1 MLRQHNY
8 SLKNNNTFGIDCRAA
23 EFIEYDSVEDLQR
36 VIPELKGRRVLH
48 IGGGSNLLFTGDF
61 PGVVLHSRIKG
72 IDILDETDETV
83 VIRVG
88 AAEVW
93 DDLVAYAVKNGWN
106 GIENLSLIP
115 GETGAA
121 AVQNIGAY
129 GTEVKDVILSV
140 ETLSLENGKM
150 RTFSNAE
157 CGYAYR
163 QSVFKKSL
171 KGQYAVISVTM
182 RLSKQF
188 SPNVGYG
195 NIRQALEGRELT
207 AANVRQA
214 IIDIRN
220 QKLPDPKVT
229 GNAGSFFVNPVVDA
243 DKFNDLRQQYPDMP
257 YYEVEGGFKIPAG
270 WLIEQAGWKG
280 RALGRAAVHDR
291 QALVIVNLGGA
302 SAAEIVRL
310 SERVRKDVFSKF
322 GVSISPEVNF
332 V

>member
-207 AANVRQA
+207 ASNVRQA

>member
-36 VIPELKGRRVLH
+36 VIPELKERRVLH

-207 AANVRQA
+207 ASNVRQA

>member
-23 EFIEYDSVEDLQR
+23 EFIEYNSVEDLQR

-140 ETLSLENGKM
+140 ETLSLENGEM

-207 AANVRQA
+207 ASNVRQA

>member
-1 MLRQHNY
+1 MLRLRNY

-23 EFIEYDSVEDLQR
+23 EFIEYESVEELQR
-36 VIPELKGRRVLH
+36 VIPELQGRRVLH
-48 IGGGSNLLFTGDF
+48 IGGGSNLLFTADF

-93 DDLVAYAVKNGWN
+93 DDLVAYAVRNGWS

-140 ETLSLENGKM
+140 ETLSLENGEM
-150 RTFSNAE
+150 RTFTNAE
-157 CGYAYR
+157 CEYAYR

-171 KGQYAVISVTM
+171 KGLYAVVSVTM

-195 NIRQALEGRELT
+195 NIRQAMEGKELT

-214 IIDIRN
+214 IINIRN

-243 DKFNDLRQQYPDMP
+243 DKFNELRQLYPDMP

-280 RALGRAAVHDR
+280 RALGRAAVHDK

-302 SAAEIVRL
+302 SADEIVAL
-310 SERVRKDVFSKF
+310 SDTVRKDVFRKF
-322 GVSISPEVNF
+322 GVSVSPEVNF

>member
-207 AANVRQA
+207 ASNVRQA

-280 RALGRAAVHDR
+280 RALGRASVHDR

>member
-93 DDLVAYAVKNGWN
+93 DDLVAYAVKNGWS

-207 AANVRQA
+207 ASNVRQA

>member
-1 MLRQHNY
+1 MQRLHNY
-8 SLKNNNTFGIDCRAA
+8 SLKNNNTFGIDCHAA
-23 EFIEYDSVEDLQR
+23 EFIEYDSVEELRQL
-36 VIPELKGRRVLH
+36 VPELKGRLVLH

-61 PGVVLHSRIKG
+61 HGVVLHSRIKG
-72 IDILDETDETV
+72 IDIVEEAADAV

-93 DDLVAYAVKNGWN
+93 DELVAYAVEHGWS

-129 GTEVKDVILSV
+129 GTEAKDVILSV
-140 ETLSLENGKM
+140 ETLSLTTGEQ
-150 RTFSNAE
+150 RIFSNAE

-182 RLSKQF
+182 KLSKQF
-188 SPNVGYG
+188 CPNVDYG

-243 DKFNDLRQQYPDMP
+243 GKFDELRRQYPGMP
-257 YYEVEGGFKIPAG
+257 YYEMDGGYKIPAG

-280 RALGRAAVHDR
+280 RALGRAAVHDK
-291 QALVIVNLGGA
+291 QALVLVNLGGA

-310 SERVRKDVFSKF
+310 SDTVRADVFSKF

-332 V
+332 I

>member
-36 VIPELKGRRVLH
+36 VIPERKGRRVLH

-207 AANVRQA
+207 ASNVRQA